1 MNPKKKLIRI
11 TTVPNSLGVLLRGQL
26 KFMRDHFDVIGISSK
41 GNKNRLKEI
50 GKAEGIKTY
59 AVEMT
64 RKITPFK
71 DIRSVYLLY
80 KIFKKEKPF
89 IVHSHTP
96 KAGTVAMLAAKMAGV
111 PHRLHTIAGLPLVEA
126 KGFKR
131 TLLNTVERFTYSCA
145 TKIYPNSTGL
155 MDIVLEH
162 GFTNEDKLKIIGKG
176 SSNGIDTQYFDPLHY
191 DEAFKNDLRNQLKI
205 GANDFVFV
213 FAGRLVRDKG
223 INELVAAFNKLNKRY
238 PKCKLLLLGSYEKKL
253 DPLKPETESIIYTND
268 NIKFDGWKDDVR
280 PYYAISNA
288 LVFPSYREGF
298 PNVVLQATA
307 MGLASIVSDINGC
320 NEIITHDLNGLIIP
334 VKDEQSIYFSMEY
347 FLNHPEEVDRMAQNG
362 RKHVLA
368 NYKQEY
374 VWECL
379 LNEYTSLEN
388 NYDHLMNTETDIN

>member
-1 MNPKKKLIRI
+1 
-11 TTVPNSLGVLLRGQL
+11 
-26 KFMRDHFDVIGISSK
+26 
-41 GNKNRLKEI
+41 
-50 GKAEGIKTY
+50 
-59 AVEMT
+59 
-64 RKITPFK
+64 
-71 DIRSVYLLY
+71 
-80 KIFKKEKPF
+80 
-89 IVHSHTP
+89 
-96 KAGTVAMLAAKMAGV
+96 
-111 PHRLHTIAGLPLVEA
+111 
-126 KGFKR
+126 
-131 TLLNTVERFTYSCA
+131 
-145 TKIYPNSTGL
+145 